1 MVIRR
6 RFSSVLLPLALYAI
20 SGAVVGYFVLHA
32 QSGQRGLEA
41 KREIKGQILSLTA
54 ELNEMKAE
62 RASMEGRIA
71 RLRDGSLDSDALEDL
86 ARRNLGMTHPSDL
99 VIILGRESDG

>member
-6 RFSSVLLPLALYAI
+6 RFTSVLLPLALYAI

-41 KREIKGQILSLTA
+41 KREIKAQILSLTA
-54 ELNEMKAE
+54 ELNDTKAE
-62 RASMEGRIA
+62 RTNLEGRIA
-71 RLRDGSLDSDALEDL
+71 RVRDDSLDSDALEDL
-86 ARRNLGMTHPSDL
+86 ARKTLGMTHPADL
-99 VIILGRESDG
+99 VIIQGRSTED